1 VLPDDAATITA
12 FETARRSPFAG
23 GRGGISSVKVDLDR
37 DGLKRRHK
45 SMMNVFLKMRTKVKM
60 GQLRLNAWPARLPL
74 LLEPPAVS
82 LWDCLAVSARR
93 YPDKSALVF
102 FDRQIS
108 YAELLSAA
116 EGLAARL
123 AFLGVGS
130 GDRVLVVMQ
139 NCPQLIIAH
148 YAIARANAVVVPV
161 NPMNRAQELRHY
173 IADAEAKVAIT
184 TGDLASEVA
193 SASNG
198 IDGDRLRHL
207 IVTQF
212 SDVLEGTDESAIPS
226 QWRGWL
232 NERHPMPSLSQGDVH
247 HWQDA
252 IRSID
257 ELPALIV
264 GPDDLALL
272 PYTSGTTGSPKGCML
287 THANLMHNAIATSL
301 WLEMTSE
308 TVALAVLPLFHITGM
323 SCVMHA
329 AVYAG
334 GTVVIMPRWDRDMA
348 SQLVGQR
355 RVSHWTCI
363 PTMIIDLLASPK
375 LDQYDFS
382 SLVYLGGGGSAM
394 PQAIAERLFNQFQLR
409 FVEGYGLTETSA
421 VTLFNPCD
429 APKQQCL
436 GVPFIS
442 VDARVIDVDSGA
454 AVAVGEK
461 GEIAIHGPQVF
472 RGYWR
477 REEATEKAFIT
488 IDGKRFLRTGDLGY
502 RDEDGYFFVMDRLK
516 RMINA
521 SGYKVWPVELESL
534 MFRHPGIQE
543 VCVIGANDPYRGET
557 VKAVIVR
564 KQGYSGLTE
573 KDVIDWTRAQISAYK
588 APRIVEFVEALPKN
602 ASGKVMWRQ
611 LQEAE
616 LSRSPS
622 SSAEK

>member
-1 VLPDDAATITA
+1 
-12 FETARRSPFAG
+12 
-23 GRGGISSVKVDLDR
+23 
-37 DGLKRRHK
+37 
-45 SMMNVFLKMRTKVKM
+45 M
-60 GQLRLNAWPARLPL
+60 GQNRSESWPARLPIV
-74 LLEPPAVS
+74 LEPPAVS

-93 YPDKSALVF
+93 YPDKSALIF
-102 FDRQIS
+102 FDRRIS
-108 YAELLSAA
+108 YVELLYAA
-116 EGLAARL
+116 ERLAARL
-123 AFLGVGS
+123 VAFGVRG

-173 IADAEAKVAIT
+173 ITDAKANVAIT
-184 TGDLASEVA
+184 TGDLADEVA

-212 SDVLEGTDESAIPS
+212 GDVLEGTDESAIPS

-247 HWQDA
+247 RWQDA

-257 ELPALIV
+257 ELPALIA
-264 GPDDLALL
+264 GRDDLALL

-287 THANLMHNAIATSL
+287 THASLMHNAVATSL
-301 WLEMTSE
+301 WLDMTSE
-308 TVALAVLPLFHITGM
+308 TVALAVLPLFHITGL

-329 AVYAG
+329 SIYAG
-334 GTVVIMPRWDRDMA
+334 GTVVIMPRWDRDVTC
-348 SQLVGQR
+348 QLVWR
-355 RVSHWTCI
+355 HRVTHWTCI

-375 LDQYDFS
+375 LGQYDFS

-394 PQAIAERLFNQFQLR
+394 PQAVAERLFDQFQLR

-429 APKQQCL
+429 APKLQCL

-442 VDARVIDVDSGA
+442 VDARVIDVESGA

-461 GEIAIHGPQVF
+461 GEIVIHGPQVF
-472 RGYWR
+472 RGYWGH
-477 REEATEKAFIT
+477 EEATEKAFVT

-502 RDEDGYFFVMDRLK
+502 RDEDGYFFIMDRLK

-521 SGYKVWPVELESL
+521 SGYKVWPAELEAL
-534 MFRHPGIQE
+534 MFQHPGIQE

-557 VKAVIVR
+557 VKAVVVR
-564 KQGYSGLTE
+564 KRAHSGLTE
-573 KDVIDWTRAQISAYK
+573 QDIIDWARAQISAYK

-616 LSRSPS
+616 LSRSAS
-622 SSAEK
+622 SSADK